1 MKSTII
7 TSLLLAFGLLTLRA
21 EAGKDKPTPEMV
33 YGKIQYVTS
42 FPDVKVRVVKAFG
55 DLRVKE
61 VKTIANSAGEWEIV
75 ESFPDFKVEIVTAFE
90 DFTIEYVDAFPGP
103 KK

>member
-7 TSLLLAFGLLTLRA
+7 TSLLLAFGLLTVRA
-21 EAGKDKPTPEMV
+21 EAAKEKPTPEMV

-42 FPDVKVRVVKAFG
+42 FPDVKVRVVQSFG

-61 VKTIANSAGEWEIV
+61 VTSNAKSAGEWEIV
-75 ESFPDFKVEIVTAFE
+75 ESLPDFKVEIVTAFE

-103 KK
+103 KR

>member
-1 MKSTII
+1 MKSIFII
-7 TSLLLAFGLLTLRA
+7 SLLLAFGLLTHPA
-21 EAGKDKPTPEMV
+21 EARKEKPTPEMV
-33 YGKIQYVTS
+33 SGKIQYVTS
-42 FPDVKVRVVKAFG
+42 FPDVKVRVVKSFG

-61 VKTIANSAGEWEIV
+61 VKSNARSAGEWEIV

>member
-1 MKSTII
+1 MKSMVII
-7 TSLLLAFGLLTLRA
+7 SLFLAFALLTQDA
-21 EAGKDKPTPEMV
+21 EARKEKPTPETV
-33 YGKIQYVTS
+33 FGKIQYVTS

-61 VKTIANSAGEWEIV
+61 VKAIANSAGEWEIV